1 MWLLPRNIKT
11 TRPSKKLDY
20 EKIGLYKIGA
30 KIGRSAYKLEV
41 TPLMNNHNTFHISL
55 LEPYQDNQFASQM
68 QNPPLSLEID
78 GESEYEHDKI
88 VNFGLDYGKLQY

>member
-1 MWLLPRNIKT
+1 M
-11 TRPSKKLDY
+11 RPSKKLDY
-20 EKIGLYKIGA
+20 EKIGLHKIGA

-41 TPLMNNHNTFHISL
+41 TPSMNNHNTFHISL
-55 LEPYQDNQFASQM
+55 LEPYQDNQFASQI
-68 QNPPLSLEID
+68 QNPPPSLEID